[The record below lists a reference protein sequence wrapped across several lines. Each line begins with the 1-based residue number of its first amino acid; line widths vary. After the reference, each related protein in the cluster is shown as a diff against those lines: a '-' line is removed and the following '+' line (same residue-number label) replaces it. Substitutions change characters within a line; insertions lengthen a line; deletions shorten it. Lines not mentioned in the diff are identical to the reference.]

1 MKLTWE
7 NKRDKSTNLV
17 YVYVNYTK
25 YFINILCLKMYVLL
39 AYLPFSKS
47 LIPVWHTQGKQ
58 EFKNAPNVIN
68 LMWINLNF

>member
-47 LIPVWHTQGKQ
+47 LIPV
-58 EFKNAPNVIN
+58 
-68 LMWINLNF
+68 